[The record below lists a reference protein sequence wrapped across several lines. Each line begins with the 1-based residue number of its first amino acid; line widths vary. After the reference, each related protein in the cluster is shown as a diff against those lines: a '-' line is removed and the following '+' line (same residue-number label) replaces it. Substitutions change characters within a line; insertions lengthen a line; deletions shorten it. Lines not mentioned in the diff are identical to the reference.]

1 MAVMPIV
8 KRLRAAV
15 EPVWRATAH
24 FHRDG
29 CFDRATVIAYFGLL
43 SFLPLAVFL
52 VTIAALALGTEAA
65 EKGTEVFFENLLY
78 RMPPQLMT
86 QVRSLQ
92 SHVWSGVGYLGLVLW
107 TASKVFSKIESGL
120 DHVFRVGKRRPFA
133 RRKLFA
139 FALVGLM
146 SVVLVATVVMEGVM
160 GTVDRFIDTTALAPL
175 KTMPL
180 YQTLDSF
187 FTRTMIPWSLTVFS
201 FFVVYWLLPA
211 DAIPWRVALVGGVV
225 AGTLWNIVK
234 VGFTYYISHLASYTR
249 TYGAL
254 ATVIVFLLWINL
266 SASILLWGGELAAV
280 VGGFRSGDDDS

>member
-1 MAVMPIV
+1 MSIA
-8 KRLRAAV
+8 KRLREAAESV
-15 EPVWRATAH
+15 VRATVH

-52 VTIAALALGTEAA
+52 VAIAAFALGTEAA
-65 EKGTEVFFENLLY
+65 EKGTELFFENLLY

-86 QVRSLQ
+86 QVRALQ
-92 SHVWSGVGYLGLVLW
+92 SQIWSGAGYLILVLW

-120 DHVFRVGKRRPFA
+120 DHVFRVEARRPFA

-139 FALVGLM
+139 FALVGLL

-175 KTMPL
+175 KAMPL
-180 YQTLDSF
+180 YHLLDSF
-187 FTRTMIPWSLTVFS
+187 LSRTFIPWSLTVVS

-225 AGTLWNIVK
+225 AGTLWNVSK

-254 ATVIVFLLWINL
+254 ATVIVFLLWINV
-266 SASILLWGGELAAV
+266 SASILLWGGELAAA
-280 VGGFRSGDDDS
+280 VGDFRTGDDDS

>member
-1 MAVMPIV
+1 MPIV
-8 KRLRAAV
+8 KRLWTVV
-15 EPVWRATAH
+15 EPVFRATVH

-29 CFDRATVIAYFGLL
+29 CLDRATVIAYFGLL

-52 VTIAALALGTEAA
+52 VTIGAVALGTDAA
-65 EKGTEVFFENLLY
+65 EKGTELFFQNLLY
-78 RMPPQLMT
+78 GMPPELMT

-92 SHVWSGVGYLGLVLW
+92 NEVWSGVFYLVLVLW

-120 DHVFRVGKRRPFA
+120 DHVFRVDKRRPFA
-133 RRKLFA
+133 MRKFLA

-160 GTVDRFIDTTALAPL
+160 STVDRFIDTTALAPL
-175 KTMPL
+175 KTLPL
-180 YQTLDSF
+180 YQTMDTLVS
-187 FTRTMIPWSLTVFS
+187 RTVIPWLLTVIA
-201 FFVVYWLLPA
+201 FFVVYWLMPA
-211 DAIPWRVALVGGVV
+211 KSIPWRVALVGGVV
-225 AGTLWNIVK
+225 AGTMWNFLK

-254 ATVIVFLLWINL
+254 ATLIVFLVWINL

-280 VGGFRSGDDDS
+280 AGGLRSSEKD

>member
-1 MAVMPIV
+1 MPFV
-8 KRLRAAV
+8 KRLWADFESV
-15 EPVWRATAH
+15 SRATMH

-52 VTIAALALGTEAA
+52 VTIGALALGSDAA
-65 EKGTEVFFENLLY
+65 EKGTELFFQSLLY

-92 SHVWSGVGYLGLVLW
+92 SDVWSGVGYIFLVLW
-107 TASKVFSKIESGL
+107 TASKVFSKVESGL
-120 DHVFRVGKRRPFA
+120 DHVFGVDKRRPFA
-133 RRKLFA
+133 LRKLFA
-139 FALVGLM
+139 IALVGLM
-146 SVVLVATVVMEGVM
+146 SVVLVATVVLEGVM

-175 KTMPL
+175 KTMAL

-187 FTRTMIPWSLTVFS
+187 LTRTMLPWSLTVFS

-211 DAIPWRVALVGGVV
+211 VAIPWRVALVGGVV

-280 VGGFRSGDDDS
+280 VGGFRRGDDDS

>member
-1 MAVMPIV
+1 MPIV

-15 EPVWRATAH
+15 EPVFRATVH

-52 VTIAALALGTEAA
+52 VTIATFALGTDAA
-65 EKGTEVFFENLLY
+65 EKSTEVFFENLLY

-92 SHVWSGVGYLGLVLW
+92 SHVWSGVGYLVLVLW

-120 DHVFRVGKRRPFA
+120 DNVFRVDKRRPFA

-139 FALVGLM
+139 FALVGLL

-160 GTVDRFIDTTALAPL
+160 GTVDRFIDTSALAPL

-180 YQTLDSF
+180 YQTLDTVFS
-187 FTRTMIPWSLTVFS
+187 RTIIPWSVTVFS
-201 FFVVYWLLPA
+201 FFVVYRVMPA
-211 DAIPWRVALVGGVV
+211 AAIPWRVAFVGGMV
-225 AGTLWNIVK
+225 AGTLWTILK
-234 VGFTYYISHLASYTR
+234 VGFTYYISHLATYTR

-280 VGGFRSGDDDS
+280 VGGFRTHDND

>member
-1 MAVMPIV
+1 M
-8 KRLRAAV
+8 
-15 EPVWRATAH
+15 
-24 FHRDG
+24 
-29 CFDRATVIAYFGLL
+29 
-43 SFLPLAVFL
+43 
-52 VTIAALALGTEAA
+52 EAA

-92 SHVWSGVGYLGLVLW
+92 SQVWSGVGYLGLVVW

-120 DHVFRVGKRRPFA
+120 DHVFRVDKRRPFA

-146 SVVLVATVVMEGVM
+146 SVILVATVVMEGVM

-187 FTRTMIPWSLTVFS
+187 LTRTMLPWSLTVFS

-211 DAIPWRVALVGGVV
+211 AAIPWRVALVGGVV

-280 VGGFRSGDDDS
+280 VGGFRRGDDDS